1 MVKVRLFLS
10 SCFSKLSSCAF
21 ACFAY
26 FICSSRECLW
36 LMFFLR
42 LKKNLHHL
50 AVVGFLEGTDW
61 RAVVLF
67 KWLRTYYVLAVFFFY
82 CFLFFLITRFI
93 RLVLQVNGIFKAT
106 GQAENK
112 SCRHTCSLWERIHC
126 LVYWIIFFEQAIWW
140 VTFTYQHL
148 TLTTQTRSP
157 QHSTG

>member
-50 AVVGFLEGTDW
+50 AVVGFLEGTDLSKQSPAFVACS
-61 RAVVLF
+61 RPIQMTEDILCSS
-67 KWLRTYYVLAVFFFY
+67 RFFY
-82 CFLFFLITRFI
+82 FIVFSFFLIMRFI

-148 TLTTQTRSP
+148 TLR
-157 QHSTG
+157 